1 MSRLASFGAR
11 RGPTEVVAQPGE
23 VLTGKDARIGHDG
36 SVVQSPTPMRAIP
49 NPSETAARARRAD
62 AGWLLAAAVA
72 VLAGGLAAQ
81 DVPTKDSQRRLRSV
95 RIVNEDVFE
104 KDEAEQNLLYRIAN
118 GLHATTSEDVVRRE
132 IWFTP
137 GATVSGDEVEELERN
152 LRGFGI
158 FGAVETETTPVG
170 DDEFD
175 LLVRTRDRFS
185 FAASASVASVGG
197 VEKLNF
203 RLAESN
209 LFGTGK
215 TVAASAKHSDEGSET
230 YLRYYDRQFLGS
242 WHVLDVRVGDTD
254 EGHLGS
260 VELSRPLHHLE
271 DPAGYALTF
280 DGIQEDVDY
289 YRYGDSWAEVPMDS
303 TNLALSGV
311 LADGPRDRRHQFGL
325 DVRTAVRDYEPATG
339 SGAAEVRVPGDTS
352 WVEVG
357 GSAGIDHI
365 DAYEK
370 VTGLDTLDYV
380 QDLWLG
386 KRVTV
391 RAAGRLRDEENVGTA
406 LQPLLGT
413 RAQVAVRPLDQSWF
427 TLEADATLRAEDEQ
441 AVGWRGSTALHA
453 YQTSIPANTLAA
465 SLTFDLVR
473 EDQDLEPQLTLGED
487 NGLRGYPA
495 REFTGTRRVRLNLED
510 RFDTGIQLWSFRLG
524 LAAFFDAGWIH
535 DRDLG
540 LSLGDSIRS
549 AGVGIRLGSSHFLG
563 GRILR
568 LDVAYPF
575 DEVLGEDY
583 GISVSF
589 TTDQVFTWFGNA
601 SELGSAF

>member
-1 MSRLASFGAR
+1 MRAPR
-11 RGPTEVVAQPGE
+11 HPGE
-23 VLTGKDARIGHDG
+23 R
-36 SVVQSPTPMRAIP
+36 P
-49 NPSETAARARRAD
+49 AARAGR
-62 AGWLLAAAVA
+62 AAAA
-72 VLAGGLAAQ
+72 ALVLASGLAAQ
-81 DVPTKDSQRRLRSV
+81 QAPAPERPGRLRAV
-95 RIVNEDVFE
+95 RIEAQDVFE
-104 KDEAEQNLLYRIAN
+104 KEEAEQNLLYRIAN
-118 GLHATTSEDVVRRE
+118 GLHATTREDVVRRE
-132 IWFTP
+132 VWFVP
-137 GATVSGDEVEELERN
+137 GEAVSRDEVEELERN

-158 FGAVETETTPVG
+158 FGAVETETVPVG
-170 DDEFD
+170 NDEFD

-209 LFGTGK
+209 LFGSGK
-215 TVAASAKHSDEGSET
+215 TLAASAKHSDEGAET
-230 YLRYYDRQFLGS
+230 YLRWYDRQFLGT

-271 DPAGYALTF
+271 DPFGYALTF

-303 TNLALSGV
+303 TDVALSGV
-311 LADGPRDRRHQFGL
+311 LADGPRDDRHQFGL
-325 DVRTAVRDYEPATG
+325 DVRTALRDYEPATG
-339 SGAAEVRVPGDTS
+339 AGAAEVRVPGDTS
-352 WVEVG
+352 WLELG
-357 GSAGIDHI
+357 GSAGLDHL

-391 RAAGRLRDEENVGTA
+391 RAAGRLRDEDGVGTA
-406 LQPLLGT
+406 LQPVLGT
-413 RAQVAVRPLDQSWF
+413 KAQVALRPLQSSWLTF
-427 TLEADATLRAEDEQ
+427 AADGTVRAEDEQ

-453 YQTSIPANTLAA
+453 YQTSIPANTIAA
-465 SLTFDLVR
+465 SLAFDLVR
-473 EDQDLEPQLTLGED
+473 EDQDLQPQLTLGED

-495 REFTGTRRVRLNLED
+495 REFSGTRRVRLNLED
-510 RFDTGIQLWSFRLG
+510 RFDTGIQLWSVRLG
-524 LAAFFDAGWIH
+524 LATFFDVGWIH
-535 DRDLG
+535 DRELG
-540 LSLGDSIRS
+540 LSLGEPIRS

>member
-1 MSRLASFGAR
+1 M
-11 RGPTEVVAQPGE
+11 
-23 VLTGKDARIGHDG
+23 
-36 SVVQSPTPMRAIP
+36 
-49 NPSETAARARRAD
+49 
-62 AGWLLAAAVA
+62 VA
-72 VLAGGLAAQ
+72 VLVLACGIAAQ
-81 DVPTKDSQRRLRSV
+81 QAQVPDRPLRLRAIRVDSM
-95 RIVNEDVFE
+95 DVFE

-118 GLHATTSEDVVRRE
+118 GLHAKTKEDVVRRE
-132 IWFTP
+132 IWFRP
-137 GATVSGDEVEELERN
+137 GEVVSRDEVEELERN

-158 FGAVETETTPVG
+158 FGAVETETVPMG

-185 FAASASVASVGG
+185 LAASASAASVGG

-209 LFGTGK
+209 IFGSGK
-215 TVAASAKHSDEGSET
+215 SVAASGRHTDEGTET
-230 YLRYYDRQFLGS
+230 YLRWYDRQFLGT

-260 VELSRPLHHLE
+260 FELSRPLHHLE
-271 DPAGYALTF
+271 DPIGYALTF

-289 YRYGDSWAEVPMDS
+289 YRYGESWAEVPTDS
-303 TNLALSGV
+303 TDVALSGV
-311 LADGPRDRRHQFGL
+311 FADGPRDLRHKFGVDL
-325 DVRTAVRDYEPATG
+325 RMALRDYEPATG
-339 SGAAEVRVPGDTS
+339 AGAADVRVPGDTN

-357 GSAGIDHI
+357 GSAGLDDL

-370 VTGLDTLDYV
+370 VTGIDTLDYV

-386 KRVTV
+386 KRITV
-391 RAAGRLRDEENVGTA
+391 RAAGRLRDEEGVGSA
-406 LQPLLGT
+406 VQPVLGT
-413 RAQVAVRPLDQSWF
+413 HAQVAMRPLEDSWF
-427 TLEADATLRAEDEQ
+427 TIEADGIIRTEDGQ
-441 AVGWRGSTALHA
+441 PVGWRGSTALHA
-453 YQTSIPANTLAA
+453 YQTSIPANTIAA
-465 SLTFDLVR
+465 SLTFDLAR

-495 REFTGTRRVRLNLED
+495 REFSGTRRVRLNLED
-510 RFDTGIQLWSFRLG
+510 RFDTGLTLWSFRLG
-524 LAAFFDAGWIH
+524 LAAFFDAGWMH

-540 LSLGDSIRS
+540 LSMGDSIRS
-549 AGVGIRLGSSHFLG
+549 AGVGIRLGSSNFLG

-583 GISVSF
+583 GVSVSF

>member
-1 MSRLASFGAR
+1 MSGTALAAPPMSPG
-11 RGPTEVVAQPGE
+11 QPQ
-23 VLTGKDARIGHDG
+23 TG
-36 SVVQSPTPMRAIP
+36 
-49 NPSETAARARRAD
+49 NETAILPVDR
-62 AGWLLAAAVA
+62 AGWPA
-72 VLAGGLAAQ
+72 VLAATALAAGLAGQ
-81 DVPTKDSQRRLRSV
+81 DPATTGNLGRLRKV
-95 RIVNEDVFE
+95 TIETGDVFTAE
-104 KDEAEQNLLYRIAN
+104 EAEQNLLYRIAN
-118 GLHATTSEDVVRRE
+118 GMHATTKQEVVRRE
-132 IWFTP
+132 VWFVP
-137 GATVSGDEVEELERN
+137 GQLVSAEEVEEAERN
-152 LRGFGI
+152 LRSFGI
-158 FGAVETETTPVG
+158 FGAVETEAVPTG
-170 DDEFD
+170 DGEFD

-185 FAASASVASVGG
+185 LAASASVASVGG